1 MGGPV
6 SVDQAVSTLKGK
18 IVRPGDR
25 LYPLVSSTYT
35 SVNSPACVVRATGAR
50 DIRAALEIARAH
62 GLTLTVRSGGHSL
75 AGLSSNDGGL
85 VVDLSAMN
93 NVTVLDRRRRLVR
106 VQPGARWG
114 AVAEALAPHRLAV
127 SSGNYGNVGVGGLAT
142 AGGIG
147 WLVRQHGLTIDHLR
161 EATVLL
167 ADGREVTA
175 SESDN
180 PDLFWAIRGA
190 GSQVG
195 IVTGFTFQAAEV
207 GAIGVARF
215 GLRLNRERHPLVR
228 WDQLVREAPREL
240 TLELQMHL
248 DTGVVT
254 AVWAG
259 RDRRA
264 ATAALRPFTA
274 LGPLQGGDEEF
285 QLGPYTALVSSAQEH
300 ANTGQQR
307 AVTHNGMVDQVT
319 PAVEAD
325 ILAAGASG
333 IMMQFR
339 SLGGAMAD
347 VAPDATAFA
356 NRTQAELVIGT
367 VFRRSDARYLDAAWA
382 RLIPA
387 FTGAYANFESIPTP
401 ETTRLAFPD
410 NTARRVREVRAK
422 YDPESIFA
430 SWPG

>member
-1 MGGPV
+1 M
-6 SVDQAVSTLKGK
+6 SVDQAVSALEGK
-18 IVRPGDR
+18 IVRPGNR

-35 SVNSPACVVRATGAR
+35 SVNSPACVVLATGAD
-50 DIRAALEIARAH
+50 DIRAALDVARAH

-85 VVDLSAMN
+85 VLDLSAMD
-93 NVTVLDRRRRLVR
+93 NVTVLDRHRRLVR

-142 AGGIG
+142 GGGIG
-147 WLVRQHGLTIDHLR
+147 WLARAHGLTIDHLR

-180 PDLFWAIRGA
+180 PDLFWAVRGA

-207 GAIGVARF
+207 AAIGVARF

-240 TLELQMHL
+240 TLELQMHR
-248 DTGVVT
+248 DTGIVT

-264 ATAALRPFTA
+264 AATALRPFTA
-274 LGPLQGGDEEF
+274 LGPLRGGDEEF
-285 QLGPYTALVSSAQEH
+285 QLVRYSALVSRAQEH
-300 ANTGQQR
+300 PNTGQQP

-319 PAVEAD
+319 EDLEAD
-325 ILAAGASG
+325 VLAATASG

-339 SLGGAMAD
+339 SLGGAIAD

-356 NRTQAELVIGT
+356 NRTQSELVIGT
-367 VFRRSDARYLDAAWA
+367 VFRRSDARYLETAWA
-382 RLIPA
+382 PLIRA
-387 FTGAYANFESIPTP
+387 FSGAYANFETIPT
-401 ETTRLAFPD
+401 EATTRLAFPEG
-410 NTARRVREVRAK
+410 TTRRVREVKAK
-422 YDPESIFA
+422 YDPESVFA
-430 SWPG
+430 SWPS